1 MSPAERLAPGP
12 VVLREIPLRID
23 PAEVRAFQGY
33 KGVPAPAEVGLEAV
47 IAEVAAVIRP
57 RGAYRALGV
66 LEAEPDGLTLAGGVR
81 LHIPGIGRHWGA
93 VEAAVAAV
101 VTVGGEVEALAPARR
116 RAGDAPGGVLLDS
129 AASAAVECLA
139 EWVNDY
145 LCQLGVAAGLRVTNR
160 ISPGLE
166 GWPLA
171 EQAALFELC
180 SAGEIGVTLRADG
193 GMAPA
198 KSISF
203 LVGVGRGARVD
214 HYFVQCRRCWADDC
228 PARRMAAVASVHGE
242 DGPAR

>member
-1 MSPAERLAPGP
+1 VSLAERLAPGP

-33 KGVPAPAEVGLEAV
+33 KGVPATAEVVLEAA

-66 LEAEPDGLTLAGGVR
+66 LEAEPDGLMLAGGVR

-93 VEAAVAAV
+93 VEAAAAAV
-101 VTVGGEVEALAPARR
+101 VTVGGEVEALAQTRR

-139 EWVNDY
+139 EWANDH
-145 LCQLGVAAGLRVTNR
+145 LCRLGVASGLRVTNR
-160 ISPGLE
+160 ISPGVA
-166 GWPLA
+166 GWDLGDQPA
-171 EQAALFELC
+171 VVRLC
-180 SAGEIGVTLRADG
+180 PAGEIGVRLDAG
-193 GMAPA
+193 GRLGPA

-203 LVGVGRGARVD
+203 LVGIGRAARAD
-214 HYFVQCRRCWADDC
+214 HYFVQCRRCWADAC
-228 PARRMAAVASVHGE
+228 AWRRMPAVARVHR
-242 DGPAR
+242 DPAPRD